1 MNIKYTNKD
10 KREIAKYCLNC
21 TEKKCKG
28 NCAKIRKIEKVFKKK
43 TKRREKSNAIKKR
56 ASQSNG

>member
-1 MNIKYTNKD
+1 MKIKYTKKE
-10 KREIAKYCLNC
+10 KREIAKCCLNC

-28 NCAKIRKIEKVFKKK
+28 DCEKIRSAERVFREKQKGG
-43 TKRREKSNAIKKR
+43 KSNAIKKR

>member
-1 MNIKYTNKD
+1 MNIEYTKKD

-28 NCAKIRKIEKVFKKK
+28 DCEKLRNIEKGLREKI
-43 TKRREKSNAIKKR
+43 KRREKSNAIKKR
-56 ASQSNG
+56 ANQSNG

>member
-1 MNIKYTNKD
+1 MRIKYTKKE
-10 KREIAKYCLNC
+10 KREIAKCCLNC

-28 NCAKIRKIEKVFKKK
+28 DCEKIRSIEKVFREK
-43 TKRREKSNAIKKR
+43 TKRGGKSNAIKKR

>member
-1 MNIKYTNKD
+1 MQIKYKKKD
-10 KREIAKYCLNC
+10 KREIAKCCLNC

-28 NCAKIRKIEKVFKKK
+28 DCEKIRNIEKGFREKI
-43 TKRREKSNAIKKR
+43 KRGEKSNAIKKR

>member
-1 MNIKYTNKD
+1 MKIKYTKKD
-10 KREIAKYCLNC
+10 KKEIAKCCLNC

-28 NCAKIRKIEKVFKKK
+28 DCEKIRSIEKVFREK

>member
-1 MNIKYTNKD
+1 MKIKYTKKE

-28 NCAKIRKIEKVFKKK
+28 DCEKIRSIERIF
-43 TKRREKSNAIKKR
+43 REKQKERKSNAIKRR

>member
-1 MNIKYTNKD
+1 MRIKYTKKD
-10 KREIAKYCLNC
+10 KREIAKCCLNC

-28 NCAKIRKIEKVFKKK
+28 DCEKIRSIEKGF
-43 TKRREKSNAIKKR
+43 REKQKGEKKSNAIKKR

>member
-1 MNIKYTNKD
+1 MNIEYTKKD

-21 TEKKCKG
+21 TEKECKG
-28 NCAKIRKIEKVFKKK
+28 DCEKIRSIEKVFREK
-43 TKRREKSNAIKKR
+43 TKRREKSNAIKRR